1 MPFRVPDTNVPA
13 LSLRNVTKEIT
24 ERQRIVLELIRE
36 NKSLTIPEMF
46 QETNMTGR
54 TVKRDIANLQE
65 LGIISREDGRKDG
78 AWIMKQD
85 EG

>member
-1 MPFRVPDTNVPA
+1 
-13 LSLRNVTKEIT
+13 
-24 ERQRIVLELIRE
+24 
-36 NKSLTIPEMF
+36 MF

-78 AWIMKQD
+78 AWIMEQD